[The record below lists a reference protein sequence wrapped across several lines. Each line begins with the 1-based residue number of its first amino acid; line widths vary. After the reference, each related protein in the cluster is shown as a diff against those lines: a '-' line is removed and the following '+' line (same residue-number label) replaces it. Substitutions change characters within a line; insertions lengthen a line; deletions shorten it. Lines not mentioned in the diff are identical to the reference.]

1 MIRITD
7 EEYAQDLE
15 TTLMKVLRKNRDLR
29 DEIKNLRETME
40 SMTMIQ
46 PYPGQILSSGTNGDF
61 PG

>member
-1 MIRITD
+1 MRITD

-29 DEIKNLRETME
+29 DEIKSLKGTME
-40 SMTMIQ
+40 GMTMIQ